1 MGATLTAL
9 RALHPRGVPTYPQ
22 LPVQHGGM
30 PHLRFS
36 RHSLWKGRS
45 VSFTSYLF
53 NVNTSKPGAILTL
66 IRLFLDIIP
75 LLVNDGDKSSFF
87 KQSVGPSSTWT
98 CLISVRWSERGWH
111 AFSHG
116 ACRLKICNKSRS
128 YRWCSLRCFLYYSVV
143 IRLLCFCYKFF
154 YLTQFDILRSCF
166 FLINFFRLSRVG
178 TVPLII
184 SPLYFNVRALFGR
197 HHSIQF
203 TNNTSKCKHKFLN
216 CIILKFN

>member
-1 MGATLTAL
+1 MAQNGDGNLRFWRTKKPSYLGSWCAPQPVAVFPLHGSKLTVASAGRHTMGATLTAL

-53 NVNTSKPGAILTL
+53 NVNTGKPGAILTL

-87 KQSVGPSSTWT
+87 KQSVGPSSTWA

-111 AFSHG
+111 AFSHR
-116 ACRLKICNKSRS
+116 ARRSKICHKSWI
-128 YRWCSLRCFLYYSVV
+128 YRWCSLGCFLYYSVV
-143 IRLLCFCYKFF
+143 IRLLCFLYKFF
-154 YLTQFDILRSCF
+154 YLTLFDILRSCF
-166 FLINFFRLSRVG
+166 FLINFF
-178 TVPLII
+178 
-184 SPLYFNVRALFGR
+184 
-197 HHSIQF
+197 
-203 TNNTSKCKHKFLN
+203 
-216 CIILKFN
+216 